1 MLETQDILYI
11 VLMFC
16 ALWFTAFACW
26 LIFQVVSVVRRA
38 HEVLAGL
45 ERKIDLLERSV
56 SAIKTRFESGASLFG
71 TVVNGLKSV
80 VEAVRKERD

>member
-16 ALWFTAFACW
+16 ALWFTAFMCW
-26 LIFQVVSVVRRA
+26 LIFQIVSVVRRA
-38 HEVLAGL
+38 HAVLEGV

-56 SAIKTRFESGASLFG
+56 SAIKAKFETGASMFS
-71 TVVNGLKSV
+71 TVVGGLKSV
-80 VEAVRKERD
+80 VDAVKRDRD